1 MYYII
6 MFDLEEIIRLE
17 SDEDFLKR
25 LVSIATCD
33 YIQNETWLLLKIKK
47 LIEMR
52 LNVME
57 ED

>member
-1 MYYII
+1 

-17 SDEDFLKR
+17 SNEDFLKR